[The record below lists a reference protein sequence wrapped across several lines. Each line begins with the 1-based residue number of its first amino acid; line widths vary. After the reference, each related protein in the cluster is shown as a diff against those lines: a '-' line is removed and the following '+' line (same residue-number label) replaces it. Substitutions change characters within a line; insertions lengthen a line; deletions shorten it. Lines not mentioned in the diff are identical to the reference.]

1 MKIDQGYRTYQFE
14 HLLAISDSCYDG
26 DERPTREEF
35 RQMLSISETWVAW
48 EPVAYNGIV
57 KPIGFVIVKEVG
69 ETIPYLWSLAVHSNW
84 QKCGRGSQ
92 LLAHVCTKYKTLE
105 LHCRADSSVQKLYF
119 DHGFRVIEV
128 AKNYYKMGDKFVDGL
143 KMMREV

>member
-1 MKIDQGYRTYQFE
+1 MKIDQGYRTYQFD
-14 HLLAISDSCYDG
+14 HLLAISDSCYDD

-35 RQMLSISETWVAW
+35 RQMLSISETWVGW
-48 EPVAYNGIV
+48 KTIDYVV

-69 ETIPYLWSLAVHSNW
+69 ETIPYLWSLAISPSW

-92 LLAHVCTKYKTLE
+92 LLKHVCTRYKTLE

-119 DHGFRVIEV
+119 DHGFRVVDI
-128 AKNYYKMGDKFVDGL
+128 ARNYYKMGDKFVDGL
-143 KMMREV
+143 KMRREV

>member
-1 MKIDQGYRTYQFE
+1 MKIDQGYRTYQFDQ
-14 HLLAISDSCYDG
+14 LLAISDSCYDG

-35 RQMLSISETWVAW
+35 RQMLSISETWVGW
-48 EPVAYNGIV
+48 ETNDSIF

-69 ETIPYLWSLAVHSNW
+69 ENIPYLWSIAVKPER
-84 QKCGRGSQ
+84 QKEGVGIQ

-105 LHCRADSSVQKLYF
+105 LHCRADSFVQKLYF

-128 AKNYYKMGDKFVDGL
+128 VKSYYKMGDKFVDGL
-143 KMMREV
+143 KMRRG

>member
-35 RQMLSISETWVAW
+35 RQMLSVSETWVAW
-48 EPVAYNGIV
+48 ETIDSIF

-69 ETIPYLWSLAVHSNW
+69 ETTPYLWSLAVLRDYR
-84 QKCGRGSQ
+84 GEGIGSQ

-105 LHCRADSSVQKLYF
+105 LHCRADSPVQKLYF

-128 AKNYYKMGDKFVDGL
+128 AKNYYNMGDKFVDGL
-143 KMMREV
+143 KMRRES